1 MELQFKRE
9 AFGWMRPAVHQ
20 EQTQEQTQ
28 ELKLSDGM
36 PDIGRVLGAW
46 GQPIIRSKEWRSDG
60 FSVSGGMM
68 VWVLYAPE
76 DGTQARCLGG
86 WIPWQMAWDLP
97 SGTPDGKIR
106 VLCLPRFVDARSVSP
121 RKIMVRSGVSA
132 LGEGLVEDQVEM
144 YSPPELPEDVE
155 LLQNTYPLRLMVEAG
170 EKAFQLDEELILP
183 QSCPV
188 PAKLVSCSIHPE
200 VFESRVL
207 SNRVLF
213 RGTANVHVLYL
224 SEEGQLFSW
233 DIPVS
238 LSQYDDLESN
248 CTADAQASFWIV
260 PTDLDL
266 NLDEEGHFRLKCGM
280 VAQYAVED
288 VRQLPVVED
297 AYSPIRELNMEQR
310 EQTLMPLL
318 ENASREIPIQQ
329 TIPQEANLIADVS
342 FLPDFPRQRRNGDE
356 VELELPGTL
365 QVMYYSTEGVL
376 QSAGARWEGK
386 LEDKAHPDAK
396 LLCVPMPGTMPEAQ
410 ITPEGI
416 RLNGTLPLMTTT
428 WAEQSFSSV
437 TALEPGQQREADP
450 GRPSLI
456 LCRAGEDSLWNLAR
470 ENGSTVSAIRE
481 ASGLEGEPRPGQM
494 LLIPVL

>member
-1 MELQFKRE
+1 MELQFKKE

-20 EQTQEQTQ
+20 VQTQEQTQ

-46 GQPIIRSKEWRSDG
+46 GQPILRSKEWRSDG
-60 FSVSGGMM
+60 FSVSGGMK

-76 DGTQARCLGG
+76 DGTQARCMGG
-86 WIPWQMAWDLP
+86 WIPWQMTWDLP

-121 RKIMVRSGVSA
+121 RKIMVRAGISA
-132 LGEGLVEDQVEM
+132 LGEGLVEAQGES
-144 YSPPELPEDVE
+144 YSPPELPKDVE
-155 LLQNTYPLRLMVEAG
+155 LLQNAYPLRLTVEAG

-188 PAKLVSCSIHPE
+188 PAKLVSCSIRPE
-200 VFESRVL
+200 VSESRVL

-248 CTADAQASFWIV
+248 CTADAQTSFWIV

-297 AYSPIRELNMEQR
+297 AYSPIRELNVEHR
-310 EQTLMPLL
+310 EQTLMPIL
-318 ENASREIPIQQ
+318 ESASREIPVQQ
-329 TIPQEANLIADVS
+329 IIPQEANVIAEVS
-342 FLPDFPRQRRNGDE
+342 FLPDFPRQRRNGDK

-365 QVMYYSTEGVL
+365 QVLYYSPEGVL

-386 LEDKAHPDAK
+386 LDYSVHSESMLHS
-396 LLCVPMPGTMPEAQ
+396 VPMLYTMPEAQ

-416 RLNGTLPLMTTT
+416 RLNGTLPMMMTT

-437 TALEPGQQREADP
+437 TGIEPGQQWEPDP
-450 GRPSLI
+450 DRPSLI
-456 LCRAGEDSLWNLAR
+456 FCRAAEDSLWNLAR

-481 ASGLEGEPRPGQM
+481 ASGLEGEPQPGQL